1 MGGTERGAL
10 GRHTSYWYQSYSKAL
25 ENEIHMKMSS
35 RTIIR
40 ENPIHR
46 YSRRKENKEQSN
58 ILWTTKACWEDRL
71 QYRA

>member
-1 MGGTERGAL
+1 MGSSGKTDKL
-10 GRHTSYWYQSYSKAL
+10 LVPSLLKAL
-25 ENEIHMKMSS
+25 ENEIHMKISS